1 MQAERK
7 RDEPM
12 KTLPIVPKKP
22 IDQGEMFSCSD
33 LPLYYIYDYS
43 KIGLQVSSYQ
53 EALNVLRGNHYRITE
68 NMFPGRGGPIHKTD
82 DIPAVVR
89 LLSDNGIE
97 SQMTDMVTT
106 IYQG

>member
-1 MQAERK
+1 
-7 RDEPM
+7 M
-12 KTLPIVPKKP
+12 KTLPIVPKTN
-22 IDQGEMFSCSD
+22 INQGEMCSCSD
-33 LPLYYIYDYS
+33 LPLFYMNDYS

-53 EALNVLRGNHYRITE
+53 EALNVLRATTIRYPKIGLEQRWA
-68 NMFPGRGGPIHKTD
+68 IHITD

-97 SQMTDMVTT
+97 SQLTDMVTT

>member
-1 MQAERK
+1 M
-7 RDEPM
+7 M
-12 KTLPIVPKKP
+12 ILSIVPKTN
-22 IDQGEMFSCSD
+22 INQGEMFSCSD
-33 LPLYYIYDYS
+33 LPLFYMNDYS

-53 EALNVLRGNHYRITE
+53 EALNILRRNHYRVSE
-68 NMFPGRGGPIHKTD
+68 NRSWAEVAIHITD

-97 SQMTDMVTT
+97 SQLTDTITT